1 MYSVDKSNIKS
12 ILFDFHIQIRESR
25 KIYEKA
31 DVKLNNKKI
40 RNIIYFGMGG
50 SAIAGDLLFDVF
62 FDELKVPINIIR
74 SYFSPSYCDEHTLI
88 IVSSYSGNTEETI
101 SAVSHAMDKG
111 AQVVAVTSGGKL
123 MEMAKENKWNLVMIP
138 DGLPPRQALGYLFF
152 PLYHLLGSFELII
165 KYKKDLG
172 NLARFVQ
179 NIAQRNEYP
188 SKFGK
193 VFSKDLA
200 QSIQNRIPVFY
211 STTPYLSTAA
221 RRWKNQIQENS
232 KSPAFANVLPEMNH
246 NEIVGWEIDDVDV
259 TKFIV
264 IFLENEHAHP
274 RIKKR
279 IELSKKIIKDRGVQ
293 VVDIY
298 SSGTTA
304 LEKVFSVVVLGD
316 WVSYYLALAYK
327 KDPAEI
333 KNIDFLKKE
342 MAKDKNE

>member
-1 MYSVDKSNIKS
+1 MYSVDKSDIKS
-12 ILFDFHIQIRESR
+12 ILMDFHKQIRESR
-25 KIYEKA
+25 KLFEKA
-31 DVKLNNKKI
+31 DVKLNSKRI
-40 RNIIYFGMGG
+40 RNIVYFGMGG
-50 SAIAGDLLFDVF
+50 SAIAGDFLFDVF
-62 FDELKVPINIIR
+62 FDELNVPINVIR
-74 SYFSPSYCDEHTLI
+74 SYFAPSYCDEHTLI
-88 IVSSYSGNTEETI
+88 IVSSYSGNTEETV
-101 SAVSHAMDKG
+101 SAVNNALDKG
-111 AQVVAVTSGGKL
+111 AQVAAVTSGGEIA
-123 MEMAKENKWNLVMIP
+123 EMAAENKWNLISIP

-152 PLYHLLGSFELII
+152 TLYHLLGTFGLIK

-179 NIAQRNEYP
+179 NIAQHNEYP

-193 VFSKDLA
+193 VFSKNLA
-200 QSIQNRIPVFY
+200 QSIKNKIPVFY
-211 STTPYLSTAA
+211 STTPYLSSAA

-246 NEIVGWEIDDVDV
+246 NEIVGWEIDDIDV
-259 TKFIV
+259 KKFIV

-274 RIKKR
+274 RIKRR
-279 IELSKKIIKDRGVQ
+279 IELSKKIIKKRGVQ

-333 KNIDFLKKE
+333 KNIDFLKEE
-342 MAKDKNE
+342 MAKE